1 MSLKEVYDE
10 VHHNGGIAVNYTV
23 TVILTPQ
30 PEGGY
35 TVRCD
40 ELPELVTEGDSVD
53 ESLDNVVDAFA
64 ATLELYEDMGRSL
77 PDGIQIVNEKMPTK
91 TNRPWFQTMTPRL
104 KPTSVVDEG
113 VPNLW
118 FQTIV
123 PRLESSPHAL

>member
-1 MSLKEVYDE
+1 MSLKISHD
-10 VHHNGGIAVNYTV
+10 VHHHGGIAVHYKV

-35 TVRCD
+35 TVTCD

-64 ATLELYEDMGRSL
+64 ATLELYEDLARSL
-77 PDGIQIVNEKMPTK
+77 PEGIQIASEKMPAKTK
-91 TNRPWFQTMTPRL
+91 RPSFQTMTPRL
-104 KPTSVVDEG
+104 KSTSVFDED
-113 VPNLW
+113 VPDLW

-123 PRLESSPHAL
+123 PRLESSPHVP